1 MFIRKVKSRN
11 STCFQIGYKR
21 QRKFV
26 LLKHVGCASTN
37 TEIEALKLK
46 AKKELVEI
54 QRQLPLFFDALPPKA
69 KQISWRI
76 TGYHQVFGCVY
87 DSIGFPN
94 NLLRDL
100 VVTRIVYPK
109 SKLATMEYLERNF
122 SLKLAKD
129 QIYRFL
135 DKLDKSELTK
145 IAFDF
150 VSKRNKGISLV
161 FYDVTTLY
169 FESDKDDKLRAKG
182 FSKDH
187 KNDLPQILIG
197 LFVDQDGY
205 PFDFDFFKG
214 NSFEGHTFQI
224 AINNLIKKYHLSDLT
239 VVADAGMLS
248 TDNITYLESANLN
261 YIVGAR
267 IKNLSQDLRNRI
279 LSQDYQK
286 TTIQNIELEANRLL
300 VEFSPKRAK
309 KDKSSREKIIQK
321 LEQKIITKKKLITK
335 HKYLLCQKQTK
346 VIGINWTKIQEEE
359 KFDGLK
365 GYLTNIGNN
374 KIKPRDVID
383 QYHNLWQVERAFRIS
398 KSDLR
403 ERPIFHYSSKRIAS
417 HLLLCFCSLLV
428 TKETERI
435 LKTADISIQ
444 KAIPILGK
452 IGQGK
457 TRLGN
462 IEVDTESELDQETKT
477 ILELFRGH

>member
-1 MFIRKVKSRN
+1 MFIRKVISRK
-11 STCFQIGYKR
+11 STCFQIGYKSQGR
-21 QRKFV
+21 FV
-26 LLKHVGCASTN
+26 LLKHVGCASVDI
-37 TEIEALKLK
+37 EIEALKLK
-46 AKKELVEI
+46 AKKDLIEI
-54 QRQLPLFFDALPPKA
+54 QRQLPLFVDALPPKA
-69 KQISWRI
+69 KQISWQI

-100 VVTRIVYPK
+100 VVARIVYPK
-109 SKLATMEYLERNF
+109 SKLATLEYLEREF

-129 QIYRFL
+129 QVYRFL
-135 DKLDKSELTK
+135 DKLSKTQLTQ

-150 VSKRNKGISLV
+150 VSNRNNGISLV

-169 FESDKDDKLRAKG
+169 FESDRDDKLRAKG

-197 LFVDQDGY
+197 LFVDQNGY

-214 NSFEGHTFQI
+214 DTFEGHTFQVV
-224 AINNLIKKYHLSDLT
+224 INNLIKKYNLSDLT

-248 TDNITYLESANLN
+248 RDNIAYLESANLS

-267 IKNLSQDLRNRI
+267 IKNLSQDLKNRV
-279 LSQDYQK
+279 LDWDYQE
-286 TTIQNIELEANRLL
+286 TTIQNIELKANRLL

-309 KDKSSREKIIQK
+309 KDKSNREKTIQK
-321 LEQKIITKKKLITK
+321 LEQKIIAKKKLISK

-346 VIGINWTKIQEEE
+346 VVGIDLAKIQEDE

-365 GYLTNIGNN
+365 GYLTNIKND
-374 KIKPRDVID
+374 KIKSQDIID
-383 QYHNLWQVERAFRIS
+383 QYHNLWKVEKAFRIS

-428 TKETERI
+428 IKETERI
-435 LKTADISIQ
+435 LKTANISLQ
-444 KAIPILGK
+444 KAISVLSK
-452 IGQGK
+452 VGQGK

-462 IEVDTESELDQETKT
+462 VEVETESELNQETKAM
-477 ILELFRGH
+477 LDLFKGH